1 MGVGRRFKSS
11 MNKIRE
17 SYNEKYKSGNRLQYY
32 DIDFQVISK
41 DLDVNSEY
49 FRNGLTDKFGLP
61 QLRNY
66 DAQ

>member
-1 MGVGRRFKSS
+1 MRSINLV
-11 MNKIRE
+11 ID
-17 SYNEKYKSGNRLQYY
+17 YNIMI
-32 DIDFQVISK
+32 IDFQVISK

-61 QLRNY
+61 QLRNN

>member
-1 MGVGRRFKSS
+1 
-11 MNKIRE
+11 MNKNKE
-17 SYNEKYKSGNRLQYY
+17 TYKEKYKSGYGLQYY